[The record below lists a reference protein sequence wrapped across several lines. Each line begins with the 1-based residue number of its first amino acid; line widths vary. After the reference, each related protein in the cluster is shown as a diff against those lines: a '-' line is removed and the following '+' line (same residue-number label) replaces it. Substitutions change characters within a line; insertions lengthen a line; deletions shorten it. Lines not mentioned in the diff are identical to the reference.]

1 MSCNSRNSNVESG
14 GCNSGMISNVEAGG
28 FNSRGFPVKCK
39 CGLDVVMLTSSTAK
53 NPGRP
58 FFRCKSCKDDH
69 FFKWVEDCMYEEVV
83 DALPKIS
90 SIDNEII
97 NAKAEV
103 AVEIA
108 NLKELMIEEIQR
120 WKKMTKVCLV
130 CLCFSVIAIVISMF
144 YKTKNQKFV
153 LGY

>member
-1 MSCNSRNSNVESG
+1 
-14 GCNSGMISNVEAGG
+14 MISNAEAGG
-28 FNSRGFPVKCK
+28 FKSRGFPVKCK
-39 CGLDVVMLTSSTAK
+39 CGLDVVMFTSSTAK

-58 FFRCKSCKDDH
+58 FFRCKSCEDDH
-69 FFKWVEDCMYEEVV
+69 LFKWVEDCMYEEVI

-97 NAKAEV
+97 NAKVEV

-108 NLKELMIEEIQR
+108 NLKELMIELKEDGMWSKREIQR

-144 YKTKNQKFV
+144 YKKKTQKFV

>member
-39 CGLDVVMLTSSTAK
+39 CGLDVVMLTSSTPK

-69 FFKWVEDCMYEEVV
+69 LFKWVEDCMY
-83 DALPKIS
+83 DR
-90 SIDNEII
+90 
-97 NAKAEV
+97 
-103 AVEIA
+103 VER
-108 NLKELMIEEIQR
+108 R
-120 WKKMTKVCLV
+120 WTVE
-130 CLCFSVIAIVISMF
+130 
-144 YKTKNQKFV
+144 QKRNSEMEKDDESV
-153 LGY
+153 LGVPLF